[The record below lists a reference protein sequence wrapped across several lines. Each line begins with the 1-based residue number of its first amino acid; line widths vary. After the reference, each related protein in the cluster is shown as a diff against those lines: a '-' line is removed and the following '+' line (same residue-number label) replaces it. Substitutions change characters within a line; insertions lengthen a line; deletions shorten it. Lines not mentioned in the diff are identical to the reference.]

1 MANEKKKKEDI
12 ISKFNEFL
20 GTDNVENLSYTD
32 FLIEQFIGVFKA
44 LKEDKQKVLEFID
57 MIPEFYLNFDKYLLK
72 TNEVNREHYNQIR
85 TFLEYAIKID
95 KPKTLNSCKSYISN
109 VRTKYP
115 LQLITRNLLIIQD
128 HLSKLTNITSKIPL
142 KEYDKKLWITLQEL
156 IENNQ
161 KQKFLDYFFDW
172 ALKYAYIIEAFL
184 KEYLMLVL
192 KIECIANN
200 EDFGKNYTGDETIGK
215 IMMELEGSKND
226 MNFIAIRNAVF
237 HANFMMEYK
246 INFEQRKIVF
256 KKLKG
261 KPVEI
266 SIKEFVQNYFSIV
279 QTVQTEILC
288 ITYFLMSLNR
298 PLIKKTITLWTNTLK
313 KFIEAMKAP
322 SDEEIEKF
330 RVVLKESFKSENPV
344 FFQL

>member
-1 MANEKKKKEDI
+1 MADDPKKEEDI

-32 FLIEQFIGVFKA
+32 FMIEQIVGVFKS
-44 LKEDKQKVLEFID
+44 LKEEKHKVLEFFD
-57 MIPEFYLNFDKYLLK
+57 MIPDFYLNFDKYLLK

-85 TFLEYAIKID
+85 TFLEHALKID
-95 KPKTLNSCKSYISN
+95 KSKTLDSCKSYILN

-115 LQLITRNLLIIQD
+115 IQSVTRNLLIIQD
-128 HLSKLTNITSKIPL
+128 HLSKLTDITSKVPL
-142 KEYDKKLWITLQEL
+142 KEYDKKLWTTLREL
-156 IENNQ
+156 IEKNQ

-200 EDFGKNYTGDETIGK
+200 EEFGKNYTGDETIGK

-226 MNFIAIRNAVF
+226 MNFVAIRNSIF
-237 HANFMMEYK
+237 HANFTMEYQ

-261 KPVEI
+261 EPVEI
-266 SIKEFVQNYFSIV
+266 TIKEFVQNYFGVV

-298 PLIKKTITLWTNTLK
+298 PMIKKSITSWTDTLK
-313 KFIEAMKAP
+313 KFIETMKTP
-322 SDEEIEKF
+322 TDEEIEKIQI
-330 RVVLKESFKSENPV
+330 VLKESFKKDNPV
-344 FFQL
+344 YFQL